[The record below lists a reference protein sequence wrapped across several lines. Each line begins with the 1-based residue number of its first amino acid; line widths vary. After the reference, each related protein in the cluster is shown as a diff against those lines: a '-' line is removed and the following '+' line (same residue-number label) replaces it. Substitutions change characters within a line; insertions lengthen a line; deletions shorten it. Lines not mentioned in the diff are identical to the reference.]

1 MPELVSRVK
10 CNDAW
15 IYGTL
20 PKLRIMDRIEAKQSG
35 EILFEI
41 VSRNWR
47 KTSWKQSC
55 YFGLSKAIY
64 QEVLSIVRVWL
75 DLWSVKRTWT
85 TVSSKI
91 FLYLTL
97 TIILM
102 KKKNTF
108 DCPHCTALSMCF
120 KNFQK
125 CRKKIQVV
133 VWSHTWKNLA
143 CI

>member
-85 TVSSKI
+85 TVSATI

-97 TIILM
+97 TIILTE
-102 KKKNTF
+102 KK
-108 DCPHCTALSMCF
+108 HIWLSPLYSTVHLVLHLKSLHLILELYF
-120 KNFQK
+120 FFS
-125 CRKKIQVV
+125 KIQVV
-133 VWSHTWKNLA
+133 VWS
-143 CI
+143 